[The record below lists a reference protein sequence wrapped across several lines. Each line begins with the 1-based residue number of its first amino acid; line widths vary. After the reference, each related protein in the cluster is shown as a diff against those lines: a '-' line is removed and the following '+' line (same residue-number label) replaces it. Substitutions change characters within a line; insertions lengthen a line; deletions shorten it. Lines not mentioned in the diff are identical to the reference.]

1 MCSYTKT
8 CLYFTY
14 FCLSYTLNLLF
25 EEENKENC
33 IYVGVETRFLIFIRH
48 LKSIIIRLLIFES
61 YSYITIALYEKY
73 NELRL
78 NTSML
83 DQGIKRERERVEDD
97 SSSLSDLLYNV
108 PSYQST
114 FFLCRKQIDNPF
126 HTLFFSSSESLCMT
140 QHSLNF

>member
-1 MCSYTKT
+1 M
-8 CLYFTY
+8 
-14 FCLSYTLNLLF
+14 NLLF

-83 DQGIKRERERVEDD
+83 DQGIKRERESR
-97 SSSLSDLLYNV
+97 
-108 PSYQST
+108 
-114 FFLCRKQIDNPF
+114 R
-126 HTLFFSSSESLCMT
+126 
-140 QHSLNF
+140 